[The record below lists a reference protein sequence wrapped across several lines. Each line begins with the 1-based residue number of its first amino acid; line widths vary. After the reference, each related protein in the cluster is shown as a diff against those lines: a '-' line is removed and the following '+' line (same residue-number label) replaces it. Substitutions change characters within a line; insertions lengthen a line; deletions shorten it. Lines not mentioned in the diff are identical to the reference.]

1 MYELLR
7 CRAEVVTLNEERC
20 NWDVILG
27 VFGNAFKGKII
38 PMFSCLPT
46 ASCIEI
52 REVNLNRT
60 QYA

>member
-1 MYELLR
+1 M
-7 CRAEVVTLNEERC
+7 NEERC

-27 VFGNAFKGKII
+27 VFGNALKGKII

-52 REVNLNRT
+52 LEVNLNRT
-60 QYA
+60 QYAVDGVFE